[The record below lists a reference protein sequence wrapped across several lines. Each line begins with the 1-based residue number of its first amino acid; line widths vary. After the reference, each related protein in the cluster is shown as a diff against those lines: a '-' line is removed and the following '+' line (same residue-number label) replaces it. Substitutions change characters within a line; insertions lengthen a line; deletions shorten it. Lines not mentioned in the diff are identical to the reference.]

1 MEGPATEWADHQ
13 PGVQVSE
20 ISAGRVGQDPWDLER
35 YITAQN
41 SGDGFGQV
49 QRELA
54 LGLKTSHWIW
64 YVFPQMHGLGTSR
77 EAVKFGITGRAEAEA
92 YLAHPVLGRR
102 LIAASEALLAVE
114 GRTAVQIL
122 GTTDTM
128 KLKSSAK
135 LFASVSPPGSV
146 FHLILAKYCD
156 GVQDDVTLRKL
167 MIAD

>member
-1 MEGPATEWADHQ
+1 MPGPATEWADHQ

-20 ISAGRVGQDPWDLER
+20 ISAGRVGQDPWDLQR
-35 YITAQN
+35 FITAQN
-41 SGDGFGQV
+41 SGDGFEQI

-54 LGLKTSHWIW
+54 LGVKTSHWMW
-64 YVFPQMHGLGTSR
+64 YVFPQMQGLGTSPPAI
-77 EAVKFGITGRAEAEA
+77 EFGISGRVEAGA

-102 LIAASEALLAVE
+102 LIAASDALLAVE

-128 KLKSSAK
+128 KLKSSAT
-135 LFASVSPPGSV
+135 LFASVSPPDSV
-146 FHLILAKYCD
+146 FHFILAKYCD

-167 MIAD
+167 TTAD